1 MAAPTPGHIARCNAW
16 SHRQYRIQLLFVE
29 EKTLQPLK
37 MLAPALAIALAACG
51 GPHADANNASAGA
64 KPDKPSAAPP
74 DQHQSAPPVTTQG
87 NAPMH
92 EVDSFVPAGMKV
104 VETIRGDLTG
114 AGHSDALIVVSPPPA
129 GNEKLGEG
137 APRTV
142 ILLIQD
148 ASGALHKSAENARI
162 VPCARC
168 GGLAGDPYAYSRIE
182 KGQFTISVSGGSRE
196 RWGDDFTFRYA
207 ADRKTW
213 LLDKVVRE
221 LTDTQTEQHKAL
233 ELAPRDF
240 GPVPFADFDPANLP
254 KVEPLQE
261 KDEVETN

>member
-1 MAAPTPGHIARCNAW
+1 MP
-16 SHRQYRIQLLFVE
+16 
-29 EKTLQPLK
+29 PLK
-37 MLAPALAIALAACG
+37 LIAPALTIALAACG
-51 GPHADANNASAGA
+51 GPHAEGNAASAGTGPNRPA
-64 KPDKPSAAPP
+64 AAAAP
-74 DQHQSAPPVTTQG
+74 DRKQSAPPATMAQG

-92 EVDSFVPAGMKV
+92 DIDSFVPAGMKV

-114 AGHSDALIVVSPPPA
+114 AGRSDALMVVSPPPA

-142 ILLIQD
+142 VLLIQD
-148 ASGALHKSAENARI
+148 ASGSLHKSAENARI

-182 KGQFTISVSGGSRE
+182 KGRFTISVSGGSRE
-196 RWGDDFTFRYA
+196 RWGDDFIFRYA

-213 LLDKVVRE
+213 LLEKVVRE

-233 ELAPRDF
+233 ELSPKDF
-240 GPVPFADFDPANLP
+240 GQVPFADFDPATLP
-254 KVEPLQE
+254 KAGPLQE
-261 KDEVETN
+261 TGDAATN